1 MGCATSKLDDLPAVA
16 LCRDRCI
23 LLDEALRQ
31 SYALAD
37 AHVAYTQSLKN
48 LGPILHHF
56 FTQITVTDQS
66 DRLEQP
72 SRSSPHDRFSSSSD
86 SNSNSNSNS
95 HIESQSDSEPEEGVK
110 EIDYFNQ
117 IHPSYRSHRQN
128 LTPSPPP
135 PTNSAWD
142 FLNFFETYDRFEPI
156 YDREE
161 EEEEEK
167 TEKEQN
173 VPDFKLEVVKKTKKP
188 ENSKNVADKNVVS
201 EKEKSET
208 ETETETQTQTQ
219 TPAVLVSEVMKEI
232 QALFDKA
239 SGSGDEVLKSFHVGK
254 FRYHQK
260 IAVNQVS
267 CKVLHAITPS
277 LLNQTSESSPLVKKN
292 GCDYVGSDEDMG
304 FSSGNLSSSLEKLC
318 TWEKK
323 LYNEVKAAEKLR
335 TIHEKKCRQLKRL
348 EEKSAEA
355 IKIEITKI
363 ETTRSLISTLS
374 TKMNISIQVVD
385 RISITINKLRNEE
398 LWQQINKL
406 LPGLVGMWKAMLE
419 CHRCQCQAF
428 EQGKSL
434 DVITSNVKFSYA
446 HLELAMELKFELQ
459 NWSLSFFKWID
470 TQKAHVKAL
479 NGWLLR
485 CLLNEPEGTPDGI
498 VPFSPSSIGAPPV
511 FVICNRWSQAMDRV
525 SEKEVI
531 EAMQGFFISLNQLL
545 EPHIVDLKQRSV
557 ADKDMERKLK
567 ILEREEQRIQKM
579 VQAQEKKMGTVLP
592 RSEIRNTSS
601 LLSGLKQIFAALE
614 RFSANSLQA
623 HEELCQHIQENRH
636 V

>member
-16 LCRDRCI
+16 LCRDRCN

-95 HIESQSDSEPEEGVK
+95 NSHIESQSDSEPEEGVT

-117 IHPSYRSHRQN
+117 IHHSYRSHRQN

-156 YDREE
+156 FDREE

-167 TEKEQN
+167 TEKEQK

-188 ENSKNVADKNVVS
+188 EKSKNVEDKNVVS

-208 ETETETQTQTQ
+208 E

-260 IAVNQVS
+260 IAVNQ
-267 CKVLHAITPS
+267 
-277 LLNQTSESSPLVKKN
+277 
-292 GCDYVGSDEDMG
+292 
-304 FSSGNLSSSLEKLC
+304 
-318 TWEKK
+318 
-323 LYNEVKAAEKLR
+323 
-335 TIHEKKCRQLKRL
+335 
-348 EEKSAEA
+348 
-355 IKIEITKI
+355 
-363 ETTRSLISTLS
+363 
-374 TKMNISIQVVD
+374 
-385 RISITINKLRNEE
+385 
-398 LWQQINKL
+398 
-406 LPGLVGMWKAMLE
+406 
-419 CHRCQCQAF
+419 
-428 EQGKSL
+428 
-434 DVITSNVKFSYA
+434 
-446 HLELAMELKFELQ
+446 
-459 NWSLSFFKWID
+459 
-470 TQKAHVKAL
+470 
-479 NGWLLR
+479 
-485 CLLNEPEGTPDGI
+485 GI
-498 VPFSPSSIGAPPV
+498 L
-511 FVICNRWSQAMDRV
+511 
-525 SEKEVI
+525 
-531 EAMQGFFISLNQLL
+531 FIYFL
-545 EPHIVDLKQRSV
+545 
-557 ADKDMERKLK
+557 
-567 ILEREEQRIQKM
+567 
-579 VQAQEKKMGTVLP
+579 
-592 RSEIRNTSS
+592 
-601 LLSGLKQIFAALE
+601 
-614 RFSANSLQA
+614 
-623 HEELCQHIQENRH
+623 
-636 V
+636 

>member
-16 LCRDRCI
+16 LCRDRCN

-66 DRLEQP
+66 DRPEQP

-95 HIESQSDSEPEEGVK
+95 NSHIESQSDSEPEEGVT

-117 IHPSYRSHRQN
+117 IHHSYRSHRQN

-156 YDREE
+156 FDREE

-167 TEKEQN
+167 TEKEQK

-188 ENSKNVADKNVVS
+188 EKSKNVEDKNVVS

-208 ETETETQTQTQ
+208 ETETETQTQTE

-260 IAVNQVS
+260 IAVNQ
-267 CKVLHAITPS
+267 
-277 LLNQTSESSPLVKKN
+277 
-292 GCDYVGSDEDMG
+292 
-304 FSSGNLSSSLEKLC
+304 
-318 TWEKK
+318 
-323 LYNEVKAAEKLR
+323 
-335 TIHEKKCRQLKRL
+335 
-348 EEKSAEA
+348 
-355 IKIEITKI
+355 
-363 ETTRSLISTLS
+363 
-374 TKMNISIQVVD
+374 
-385 RISITINKLRNEE
+385 
-398 LWQQINKL
+398 
-406 LPGLVGMWKAMLE
+406 
-419 CHRCQCQAF
+419 
-428 EQGKSL
+428 
-434 DVITSNVKFSYA
+434 
-446 HLELAMELKFELQ
+446 
-459 NWSLSFFKWID
+459 
-470 TQKAHVKAL
+470 
-479 NGWLLR
+479 
-485 CLLNEPEGTPDGI
+485 GI
-498 VPFSPSSIGAPPV
+498 LFIYL
-511 FVICNRWSQAMDRV
+511 
-525 SEKEVI
+525 
-531 EAMQGFFISLNQLL
+531 FFI
-545 EPHIVDLKQRSV
+545 
-557 ADKDMERKLK
+557 
-567 ILEREEQRIQKM
+567 
-579 VQAQEKKMGTVLP
+579 
-592 RSEIRNTSS
+592 IR
-601 LLSGLKQIFAALE
+601 
-614 RFSANSLQA
+614 
-623 HEELCQHIQENRH
+623 
-636 V
+636 

>member
-16 LCRDRCI
+16 LCRDRCN

-95 HIESQSDSEPEEGVK
+95 NSHIESQSDSEPEEGVT

-117 IHPSYRSHRQN
+117 IHHSYRSHRQN

-156 YDREE
+156 FDREE

-167 TEKEQN
+167 TEKEQK

-188 ENSKNVADKNVVS
+188 EKSKNVEDKNVVS

-208 ETETETQTQTQ
+208 ETETQTQTE

-260 IAVNQVS
+260 IAVNQ
-267 CKVLHAITPS
+267 
-277 LLNQTSESSPLVKKN
+277 
-292 GCDYVGSDEDMG
+292 
-304 FSSGNLSSSLEKLC
+304 
-318 TWEKK
+318 
-323 LYNEVKAAEKLR
+323 
-335 TIHEKKCRQLKRL
+335 
-348 EEKSAEA
+348 
-355 IKIEITKI
+355 
-363 ETTRSLISTLS
+363 
-374 TKMNISIQVVD
+374 
-385 RISITINKLRNEE
+385 
-398 LWQQINKL
+398 
-406 LPGLVGMWKAMLE
+406 
-419 CHRCQCQAF
+419 
-428 EQGKSL
+428 
-434 DVITSNVKFSYA
+434 
-446 HLELAMELKFELQ
+446 
-459 NWSLSFFKWID
+459 
-470 TQKAHVKAL
+470 
-479 NGWLLR
+479 
-485 CLLNEPEGTPDGI
+485 GI
-498 VPFSPSSIGAPPV
+498 L
-511 FVICNRWSQAMDRV
+511 
-525 SEKEVI
+525 
-531 EAMQGFFISLNQLL
+531 FIYFL
-545 EPHIVDLKQRSV
+545 
-557 ADKDMERKLK
+557 
-567 ILEREEQRIQKM
+567 
-579 VQAQEKKMGTVLP
+579 
-592 RSEIRNTSS
+592 
-601 LLSGLKQIFAALE
+601 
-614 RFSANSLQA
+614 
-623 HEELCQHIQENRH
+623 
-636 V
+636 

>member
-1 MGCATSKLDDLPAVA
+1 
-16 LCRDRCI
+16 
-23 LLDEALRQ
+23 
-31 SYALAD
+31 
-37 AHVAYTQSLKN
+37 
-48 LGPILHHF
+48 
-56 FTQITVTDQS
+56 
-66 DRLEQP
+66 
-72 SRSSPHDRFSSSSD
+72 
-86 SNSNSNSNS
+86 
-95 HIESQSDSEPEEGVK
+95 
-110 EIDYFNQ
+110 
-117 IHPSYRSHRQN
+117 
-128 LTPSPPP
+128 
-135 PTNSAWD
+135 
-142 FLNFFETYDRFEPI
+142 
-156 YDREE
+156 
-161 EEEEEK
+161 
-167 TEKEQN
+167 
-173 VPDFKLEVVKKTKKP
+173 
-188 ENSKNVADKNVVS
+188 
-201 EKEKSET
+201 
-208 ETETETQTQTQ
+208 
-219 TPAVLVSEVMKEI
+219 MKEI

-239 SGSGDEVLKSFHVGK
+239 SGSGDEVLKSFHVGR

-260 IAVNQVS
+260 IAVDQVS

-348 EEKSAEA
+348 EEKSAED

-363 ETTRSLISTLS
+363 ETTRSLIRTLS

-485 CLLNEPEGTPDGI
+485 CLLNEPEGTPD
-498 VPFSPSSIGAPPV
+498 
-511 FVICNRWSQAMDRV
+511 
-525 SEKEVI
+525 
-531 EAMQGFFISLNQLL
+531 
-545 EPHIVDLKQRSV
+545 DLKQRSI

-592 RSEIRNTSS
+592 QSEIRNTSS